1 VGRPKIEEEPV
12 IINIKLTLYPS
23 LDQDLID
30 WFDNLPPRGRAS
42 AVMSA
47 LRSGSIVLGGEANGT
62 GEDEM
67 AEDLGAFLM

>member
-12 IINIKLTLYPS
+12 IINIKLTLYS
-23 LDQDLID
+23 SQDQDLID
-30 WFDNLPPRGRAS
+30 WFENLPSRGRAS

-47 LRSGSIVLGGEANGT
+47 LRSGSIVLGEEANGT